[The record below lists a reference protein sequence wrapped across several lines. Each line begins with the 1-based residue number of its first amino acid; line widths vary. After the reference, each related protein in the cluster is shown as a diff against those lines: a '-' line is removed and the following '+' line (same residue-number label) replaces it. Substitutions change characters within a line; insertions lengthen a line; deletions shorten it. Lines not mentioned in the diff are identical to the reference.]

1 MRASLLVYIPHSI
14 SCLGDDGDRI
24 LRSCPCTLRFL
35 EVCCRLRQIF
45 HFWDVFWL
53 LLLLLLQYLR
63 HGCLV
68 LDQVLDFVGLL
79 VEIG

>member
-45 HFWDVFWL
+45 HLAVAAPAIAIPSTLMFSVGPGSRFC
-53 LLLLLLQYLR
+53 
-63 HGCLV
+63 G
-68 LDQVLDFVGLL
+68 FVGGDRL
-79 VEIG
+79 ITF